1 MSRHGKRMVPRAYTE
16 SLRNEIATELG
27 IMDKLQ
33 KDPGSLTA
41 REAGTLGGNI
51 TKRLI
56 QQAVKD
62 LK

>member
-16 SLRNEIATELG
+16 NLRNEIASELG
-27 IMDKLQ
+27 ILDKLQ
-33 KDPGSLTA
+33 KDPGSLTTK
-41 REAGTLGGNI
+41 EAGTLGGNI

-56 QQAVKD
+56 QQAVKN